1 MRWEKMSRKIKF
13 RCWDKDLK
21 RMIYGILNLRNILCF
36 KNVEVMQFIGLKD
49 INEKEIYEG
58 DIVKFKLGRRFYKY
72 IIAWDNLNA
81 CFFGLQVP
89 CKIYT
94 GGNKEKEFFRK
105 IEVIGNIYENSEL
118 NKLNQKMRWEKM
130 SKISRIERRY
140 KEKW

>member
-1 MRWEKMSRKIKF
+1 MREIKF
-13 RCWDKDLK
+13 RAWDKDKKEMFIPLTIDWLPGK
-21 RMIYGILNLRNILCF
+21 CPPGNPVQIWRQRSQVSDDGEWIENF
-36 KNVEVMQFIGLKD
+36 EVMQFIGLKD

-118 NKLNQKMRWEKM
+118 NKQGGKK
-130 SKISRIERRY
+130 
-140 KEKW
+140 